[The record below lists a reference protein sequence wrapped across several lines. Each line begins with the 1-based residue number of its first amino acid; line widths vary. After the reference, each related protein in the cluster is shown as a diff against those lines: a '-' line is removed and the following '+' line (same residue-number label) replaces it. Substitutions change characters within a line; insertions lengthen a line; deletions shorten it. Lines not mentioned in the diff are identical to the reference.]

1 MKITLE
7 SLQILDAID
16 RRGSFAA
23 AAEEVFRVPSALTY
37 SMQKLESDLGVALF
51 DRSGRRALLTAAGR
65 ALLEEGRV
73 LLQAADALECR
84 VKRIATG
91 WETELRI
98 ALDVV
103 LDVAAL
109 FPLIE
114 TFYAQMSGT
123 RLRLSHEV
131 LGGSWDALATNRADL
146 VIGVSGD
153 HPPGGGYATHKIG
166 DAEFVFA
173 VAPGHPLATVD
184 QPIAA
189 HELLKHR
196 AVAIADTSRRLSTR
210 SSGLLDGQDV
220 LTVPDMAA
228 KLAAQIAGLGA
239 GFLPCAMAEREAVA
253 GRLVICEVVESK
265 PPIPLYLAWRT
276 RDTGRALRWF
286 QKQLEDATLAA
297 ALLRNLVPQR

>member
-37 SMQKLESDLGVALF
+37 TMQKLEGDLGVALF
-51 DRSGRRALLTAAGR
+51 DRTGRRALLTPAGR
-65 ALLEEGRV
+65 VLLDEGRI

-84 VKRIATG
+84 VQRVATG

-98 ALDVV
+98 ALDMM
-103 LDVAAL
+103 LDITAL

-114 TFYAQMSGT
+114 SFYTQMSGT

-131 LGGSWDALATNRADL
+131 LGGSWDALVTNRADL

-153 HPPGGGYATHKIG
+153 GPPGGGYVTHKIG

-173 VAPGHPLATVD
+173 VAPGHPLASVD
-184 QPIAA
+184 QPITAQ
-189 HELLKHR
+189 ELLKHR
-196 AVAIADTSRRLSTR
+196 AIAIADTSRQLSTR

-220 LTVPDMAA
+220 LTVPDVTA

-239 GFLPCAMAEREAVA
+239 GFLPRSMAEIEVTA
-253 GRLVICEVVESK
+253 GRLVICEVAEPK
-265 PPIPLYLAWRT
+265 PRVPLYLAWRS
-276 RDTGRALRWF
+276 RDKGRALRWF
-286 QKQLEDATLAA
+286 LKQLDDPTLAS
-297 ALLRNLVPQR
+297 ALLRNVSPQP

>member
-37 SMQKLESDLGVALF
+37 TMQKLEGDLGVALF
-51 DRSGRRALLTAAGR
+51 DRTGRRALLTPAGR
-65 ALLEEGRV
+65 VLLDEGRI

-84 VKRIATG
+84 VQRVATG

-98 ALDVV
+98 ALDMM
-103 LDVAAL
+103 LDITAL

-114 TFYAQMSGT
+114 SFYTQMSGT

-131 LGGSWDALATNRADL
+131 LGGSWDALVTDRADL

-153 HPPGGGYATHKIG
+153 GPPGGGYVTHKIG

-173 VAPGHPLATVD
+173 VAPGHPLASVD
-184 QPIAA
+184 QPITAQ
-189 HELLKHR
+189 ELLKHR
-196 AVAIADTSRRLSTR
+196 AIAIADTSRQLSTR

-220 LTVPDMAA
+220 LTVPDVTA

-239 GFLPCAMAEREAVA
+239 GFLPRSMAEIEVTA
-253 GRLVICEVVESK
+253 GRLVICEVAEPK
-265 PPIPLYLAWRT
+265 PRVPLYLAWRS
-276 RDTGRALRWF
+276 RDKGRALRWF
-286 QKQLEDATLAA
+286 LKQLDDPTLAS
-297 ALLRNLVPQR
+297 ALLRNVSPQP

>member
-37 SMQKLESDLGVALF
+37 TMQKLESDLGVPLF
-51 DRSGRRALLTAAGR
+51 DRTGRRALLTPAGR
-65 ALLEEGRV
+65 VLLDEGRI

-84 VKRIATG
+84 VQRVATG

-98 ALDVV
+98 ALDMM
-103 LDVAAL
+103 LDITAL

-114 TFYAQMSGT
+114 TFYTQMSGT

-153 HPPGGGYATHKIG
+153 GPPGGGYVTHKIG

-173 VAPGHPLATVD
+173 VAPCHPLAAVE
-184 QPIAA
+184 QPITA

-196 AVAIADTSRRLSTR
+196 AIAIADTSRQLSTR

-220 LTVPDMAA
+220 LTVPDVNA

-239 GFLPCAMAEREAVA
+239 GFLPRSMAEKEVTA
-253 GRLVICEVVESK
+253 GRLVICEVAEQK
-265 PPIPLYLAWRT
+265 PLVPLYLAWRS
-276 RDTGRALRWF
+276 RDKGRALRWF
-286 QKQLEDATLAA
+286 QKQLDDPTLTST
-297 ALLRNLVPQR
+297 LLRYVAPQS